1 MTGHHGSI
9 SSMVLS
15 KDGTRF
21 ASASLDEEIN
31 IWKIYYEGKITLIVR
46 NLSEII
52 SSKEMQFGTNN
63 FK

>member
-31 IWKIYYEGKITLIVR
+31 IWKIIYECKLI
-46 NLSEII
+46 LT
-52 SSKEMQFGTNN
+52 F
-63 FK
+63 

>member
-46 NLSEII
+46 KLSEII